1 MRSELPEPGVPDPP
15 GPVQPPRADINK
27 PPTNWRS
34 ITANIIIVTIAV
46 LTALPETWGA
56 TGNPPIW
63 LSSTQVVAIVAILQG
78 LLRIPV
84 IANWLHDNRTVDET
98 ERPTKP

>member
-1 MRSELPEPGVPDPP
+1 MRSDLPEPGLPD
-15 GPVQPPRADINK
+15 PPRADIDK

-34 ITANIIIVTIAV
+34 ITANIIIVAIAV
-46 LTALPETWGA
+46 LTALPEEWGA

-63 LSSTQVVAIVAILQG
+63 LSSTQVVAVTAVLQG

-84 IANWLHDNRTVDET
+84 IANWLHDNRTVDGT
-98 ERPTKP
+98 ERPTKT